1 MGLSYLSFI
10 ADLGMKGKEG
20 IVLKR
25 TGSGARSRCNFC
37 GLLEGMFC
45 VRCNHLCAL
54 ICGKWHSRHL
64 IVKDTFI
71 AYMDPKDGKL
81 KSVILMDNAFDISS
95 GMYTTGLR
103 NGLQITN
110 QSRHIVFKCWTHRQ
124 VKEWIEFIQEVINK
138 EGNYYTSM
146 ILRETFLRFNYYRQ
160 GFYTKESI

>member
-20 IVLKR
+20 VVLKR

-45 VRCNHLCAL
+45 VRCNHFCAS

-64 IVKDTFI
+64 VVKDTFI

-81 KSVILMDNAFDISS
+81 KSVILMDNAFGISF

-103 NGLQITN
+103 NGLQIIN
-110 QSRHIVFKCWTHRQ
+110 LSRHIVFKCWTRRQ
-124 VKEWIEFIQEVINK
+124 AKEWMEFIQQVINT
-138 EGNYYTSM
+138 EGN
-146 ILRETFLRFNYYRQ
+146 
-160 GFYTKESI
+160 